1 MSMRAQTQLA
11 FLKFRTGVTINILA
25 RFGICLSLK
34 DPSPVHPESYTDKG
48 MELHP
53 GILFGEHEK
62 MFMALFLQRLE
73 KDGLAP
79 ELYLQEIMR
88 AHLNRGANKL
98 SGYMKGNLSNLYRMI
113 EIERK

>member
-1 MSMRAQTQLA
+1 MSKRAQSQFS
-11 FLKFRTGVTINILA
+11 FLKFKTGMTINILA

-34 DPSPVHPESYTDKG
+34 DPSPVHPESYADNG

-53 GILFGEHEK
+53 GVLFGEHEK

-79 ELYLQEIMR
+79 ELYLQKIMC

-98 SGYMKGNLSNLYRMI
+98 SGYVKGNMSNFYELI